1 MADNIQRQ
9 IRLTR
14 EQDDELRRLAY
25 EQRVSVAEVV
35 RRIINSHLEEEKKKT
50 E

>member
-14 EQDDELRRLAY
+14 AQDDELRRLAY
-25 EQRVSVAEVV
+25 EQRISVAAVV
-35 RRIINSHLEEEKKKT
+35 RQIIERYLLEEKKPK
-50 E
+50 

>member
-1 MADNIQRQ
+1 MVDNIQRQ

-35 RRIINSHLEEEKKKT
+35 RQIIERYLSEEKKPK
-50 E
+50 

>member
-35 RRIINSHLEEEKKKT
+35 RQIIERYLLEEKKPK
-50 E
+50 

>member
-25 EQRVSVAEVV
+25 EQRVSVAEVI
-35 RRIINSHLEEEKKKT
+35 RRIINNHLGEEKKKR

>member
-14 EQDDELRRLAY
+14 AQDDELRRLAY
-25 EQRVSVAEVV
+25 EQRVSVAEVI
-35 RRIINSHLEEEKKKT
+35 RLIINSYLEEEKKKT

>member
-14 EQDDELRRLAY
+14 AQDDELRRLAY

-35 RRIINSHLEEEKKKT
+35 RQIIDKHLKEGKKT
-50 E
+50 N

>member
-1 MADNIQRQ
+1 MAENIQRQ

-14 EQDDELRRLAY
+14 EQDDALRKTAY

-35 RRIINSHLEEEKKKT
+35 RRIIERYLEEEKKKT